1 MAQRVQRW
9 IEVTPS
15 QFTHE
20 AEGLNLVRSLL
31 PTNAPFRAWSNFEF
45 RDGHGKWH
53 EVDLLVLGRRR
64 LHLVELK
71 YYSGTLRGDDL
82 TWRRDGHRAED
93 SPLKLARRKAQRLAS
108 KLRDELI
115 RWAQE
120 TGAAIPDPRTV
131 VPFVQESLFLHHPG
145 LRCLLPQ
152 ASRIDLFGLDG
163 GESDSGLPGISGRLL
178 EPATP
183 QQSVGAN
190 RDEIIAALMK
200 RIGIVQRRQR
210 EAGSWVID
218 EEPLGRG

>member
-1 MAQRVQRW
+1 MAQRVRRW

-31 PTNAPFRAWSNFEF
+31 PANAPFRAWSNFEF

-93 SPLKLARRKAQRLAS
+93 SPAEARPAQ
-108 KLRDELI
+108 
-115 RWAQE
+115 
-120 TGAAIPDPRTV
+120 GAAAG
-131 VPFVQESLFLHHPG
+131 Q
-145 LRCLLPQ
+145 Q
-152 ASRIDLFGLDG
+152 A
-163 GESDSGLPGISGRLL
+163 
-178 EPATP
+178 
-183 QQSVGAN
+183 
-190 RDEIIAALMK
+190 
-200 RIGIVQRRQR
+200 
-210 EAGSWVID
+210 AG
-218 EEPLGRG
+218 